1 MLMTGTPP
9 GRPPLLRT
17 ARAAFLVGPVAIN
30 VASRSATLAPSIARA
45 YGCRVSGDRRQIVVF
60 LSSSR
65 SEAVLRDLA
74 EGTPIAVIFSR
85 PKTHESLQL
94 KGERANV
101 RPLEPGDRERMRRYG
116 EAFAAEICALGY
128 PAELA
133 QALLAGVDEDAVG
146 VGFEPSALFEQT
158 PGPHAG
164 ERLEPKA

>member
-1 MLMTGTPP
+1 MIRASPS
-9 GRPPLLRT
+9 LLS
-17 ARAAFLVGPVAIN
+17 RALAA
-30 VASRSATLAPSIARA
+30 ADSRAL
-45 YGCRVSGDRRQIVVF
+45 
-60 LSSSR
+60 
-65 SEAVLRDLA
+65 
-74 EGTPIAVIFSR
+74 
-85 PKTHESLQL
+85 
-94 KGERANV
+94 
-101 RPLEPGDRERMRRYG
+101 RRYG